1 VTYSGVIAS
10 FLPTMRIDPRFEAKD
25 IKSPI
30 QLTAAWFITLGALVG
45 GLLVASTQA
54 PSYARWLGPV
64 FGLSAVLLI
73 PLFAIAVFML
83 QTRYRSQLLADEYF
97 VQAENSVRDIAARR
111 GVELSPAQPE
121 RIARRAARNYEVL
134 KGASILWVDDDPP
147 SVQREQELL
156 RNLGVV
162 RIDTATTTEEAT
174 AMLASRPHV
183 VISDMDRDENPKA
196 GEELLARVGPDGPP
210 VIIYLLDYKPELG
223 VPDGAFGITN
233 RPDELVDLV
242 LDALERVQH

>member
-1 VTYSGVIAS
+1 
-10 FLPTMRIDPRFEAKD
+10 MRIDPRFEAKD

-30 QLTAAWFITLGALVG
+30 QLTAAWFLTLGALVG
-45 GLLVASTQA
+45 GLLIASTQA
-54 PSYARWLGPV
+54 PADARWLGPV

-73 PLFAIAVFML
+73 PLFAAAVFTL

-97 VQAENSVRDIAARR
+97 VQAEQGVRDAALLR
-111 GVELSPAQPE
+111 GVELPPAQPE

-134 KGASILWVDDDPP
+134 SGASILWVDDDPL

-156 RNLGVV
+156 QNLGVK

-174 AMLASRPHV
+174 AMNAKSSYQV
-183 VISDMDRDENPKA
+183 VISDMDRIESPKA
-196 GEELLARVGPDGPP
+196 GEELLASVGPEGPP
-210 VIIYLLDYKPELG
+210 VIIYLLNYKPELG

-242 LDALERVQH
+242 LDALERVHH